1 MGAASAVGLAVS
13 VVRAIIHG
21 GRSLLTHCRFP
32 DAIGYSSV
40 TNECPFDPT
49 RIYVS
54 TPRPARQRVEPGF
67 FFLLFFSPP
76 SAPRLFCCNLIIEVL
91 LDPMRLLCTCVCVCE
106 DTGCEEERPRV
117 SLLSRHS
124 SEPHSA
130 AGGTN
135 ADPTPFP
142 RRRPLQAE
150 SCQSDCQSGSASAR
164 VSATPALQAQPHVC
178 NLSLPA
184 PPVV

>member
-54 TPRPARQRVEPGF
+54 F
-67 FFLLFFSPP
+67 FFLARPP
-76 SAPRLFCCNLIIEVL
+76 EA
-91 LDPMRLLCTCVCVCE
+91 
-106 DTGCEEERPRV
+106 
-117 SLLSRHS
+117 SLL
-124 SEPHSA
+124 
-130 AGGTN
+130 
-135 ADPTPFP
+135 
-142 RRRPLQAE
+142 
-150 SCQSDCQSGSASAR
+150 
-164 VSATPALQAQPHVC
+164 
-178 NLSLPA
+178 
-184 PPVV
+184 

>member
-54 TPRPARQRVEPGF
+54 PPTATMWRAELGF
-67 FFLLFFSPP
+67 FSFLLFLSFSPFR
-76 SAPRLFCCNLIIEVL
+76 PRPFCCNLRVAL
-91 LDPMRLLCTCVCVCE
+91 LHPNTSFTS
-106 DTGCEEERPRV
+106 TGALGGATLGVAPLSSPER
-117 SLLSRHS
+117 
-124 SEPHSA
+124 A
-130 AGGTN
+130 ARCGPVAQTLT
-135 ADPTPFP
+135 PTPVAT
-142 RRRPLQAE
+142 PLQAA
-150 SCQSDCQSGSASAR
+150 SCQSDCQSGSASAG

-178 NLSLPA
+178 SLSLA
-184 PPVV
+184 AASVV